1 MNTMLKALTDNKV
14 RLFYLLSGLFILL
27 NSLLLVKEF
36 YWGFIIPVAIVVAL
50 GYLFWLDKLML
61 FIVLVTPLAIDITD
75 SELGIGISL
84 PSEPLMVGVLVLF
97 ILKILFTRQY
107 DKRILSHPLTIAVFF
122 NLAWVLITSIT
133 SEIPLVSFKFLIA
146 RLWFVV
152 PFYFLGI
159 LLFKDAANISRFK
172 WLYVAS
178 LIVVIIYTTI
188 HHSAY
193 GFAERQGHWVMKPFY
208 NDHTA
213 YGAILA
219 FFVPVFV
226 GFMFNYERSKT
237 YRLYAAIVSAIL
249 LGALYLSFSRAAWV
263 SLAATLGVA
272 FLVVYKIKFRWI
284 FIGIVILFA
293 SFSIFKEE
301 ILYSLEKN
309 KQDSSA
315 NFIEHVQSIYNISSD
330 ASNLERINRWQS
342 AIRMFEERPVFG
354 WGPGTYQ
361 FIYAPF
367 QRSKERTIISTN
379 AGDLGNAH
387 SEYIGPL
394 SEQGLPGLLSILS
407 LAIVSMISGIRVYR
421 EAKNREIRLY
431 SLVAVLALVTYFI
444 HGFLNNFLDTDK
456 ASVPFWGFMAMIVAM
471 DIYHKDSE
479 KVNTAMTGSGTLSAS
494 DTVKPGGEA

>member
-1 MNTMLKALTDNKV
+1 MLKALADPKL
-14 RLFYLLSGLFILL
+14 RWFYLLSGLFILL

-36 YWGFIIPVAIVVAL
+36 YWGIAIPVAIVVAL
-50 GYLFWLDKLML
+50 MYLFWLDKLL
-61 FIVLVTPLAIDITD
+61 LLIVLVTPLAVNIAD

-97 ILKILFTRQY
+97 ILKTLFNGQY
-107 DKRILSHPLTIAVFF
+107 DRKILTHPLTIAVFF
-122 NLAWVLITSIT
+122 NLAWLLITSIT
-133 SEIPLVSFKFLIA
+133 SEMPLVSFKFLAA

-159 LLFKDAANISRFK
+159 LLFKDVKNISRFK
-172 WLYVAS
+172 WLYVAT
-178 LIVVIIYTTI
+178 LIVVIIYTTV
-188 HHSAY
+188 HHSSY
-193 GFAERQGHWVMKPFY
+193 GFAEKQGHWVMKPFY

-226 GFMFNYERSKT
+226 GFIFNYERSRT
-237 YRLYAAIVSAIL
+237 YRLYAAIVSLIL

-263 SLAATLGVA
+263 SLAASVGVA
-272 FLVVYKIKFRWI
+272 VLVVYKIRFRWI
-284 FIGIVILFA
+284 FAGLVILIA
-293 SFSIFKEE
+293 SFYMFKAE
-301 ILYSLEKN
+301 ILYVLEKN

-342 AIRMFEERPVFG
+342 AIRMFEERPVLG

-394 SEQGLPGLLSILS
+394 SEQGFPGLLSILWIGIA
-407 LAIVSMISGIRVYR
+407 AIVTGIRVYR
-421 EAKNREIRLY
+421 KARNREIRLY
-431 SLVAVLALVTYFI
+431 SLVSVLALVTYFI

-471 DIYHKDSE
+471 DIYHK
-479 KVNTAMTGSGTLSAS
+479 NTDRVDTSMTKGQA
-494 DTVKPGGEA
+494 